1 MGKLDEFIG
10 YLDAQAANGSIYVW
24 GGQGEKAP
32 TVNEAWIRRMESGTG
47 RAEDAVKAWKAKVK
61 AGYGDTL
68 HAYDCSGLGIYWLT
82 DQQRIFHTDMTADT
96 MRGKCK
102 SIKRSDLR
110 RGDWVFHVNAGGR
123 ATHIGYVVSEKLH
136 VVEAKGRNYGVV
148 KHLITSSQ
156 TSDWNAYG
164 RPRIFE
170 EEILGNASTSTS
182 GDKGSAGTSSS
193 GLIRYGDRGE
203 EVRELQA
210 GLNAAGFAVDGAR
223 LAEDG
228 IFGVKTLA
236 ALEALQQAAG
246 IRVDGVYG
254 PDSAGALVE
263 YLAAGSHPAQSMP
276 QIRKGS
282 QGDAVKTLQRT
293 LGGLDVDG
301 IFGSKTDAAVRAIQ
315 RAQGLQVDGIVGPK
329 TWAALLG

>member
-68 HAYDCSGLGIYWLT
+68 HAYDCSGLGIHWLT
-82 DQQRIFHTDMTADT
+82 DQQHIFNTDMTADA

-110 RGDWVFHVNAGGR
+110 RGDWVFHINSSGR

-148 KHLITSSQ
+148 KHPITSSQ
-156 TSDWNAYG
+156 TSDWNG
-164 RPRIFE
+164 R
-170 EEILGNASTSTS
+170 ASLRRKSW
-182 GDKGSAGTSSS
+182 
-193 GLIRYGDRGE
+193 
-203 EVRELQA
+203 
-210 GLNAAGFAVDGAR
+210 GAHR
-223 LAEDG
+223 HP
-228 IFGVKTLA
+228 
-236 ALEALQQAAG
+236 QAAT
-246 IRVDGVYG
+246 R
-254 PDSAGALVE
+254 
-263 YLAAGSHPAQSMP
+263 AAPGQAPA
-276 QIRKGS
+276 
-282 QGDAVKTLQRT
+282 A
-293 LGGLDVDG
+293 
-301 IFGSKTDAAVRAIQ
+301 
-315 RAQGLQVDGIVGPK
+315 
-329 TWAALLG
+329 